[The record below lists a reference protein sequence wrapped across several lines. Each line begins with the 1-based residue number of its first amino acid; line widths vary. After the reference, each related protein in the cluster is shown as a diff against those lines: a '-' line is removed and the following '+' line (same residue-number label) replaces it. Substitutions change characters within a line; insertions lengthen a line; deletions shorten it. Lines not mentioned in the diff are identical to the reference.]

1 MDIINIAIIAHVDH
15 GKTTLV
21 DAMLKQT
28 NTFRANQ
35 KEMGQELI
43 MDSNDLEREKGI
55 TILAKNTSVFYHSTS
70 SEQVKINIVDTP
82 GHADF
87 GGEVERIL
95 NMVSGAI
102 LLVDASEGP
111 LPQTTF
117 VLKKALAANLKII
130 VVVNKIDRP
139 DSRIG
144 EVLREIEN
152 LFLEFAH
159 HESHL
164 TFPTLYAVGRDGK
177 AFLTLPEK
185 YDSNVPG
192 NLTPLFET
200 ILKEVPQSSINSD
213 KPFQM
218 MVSNIDYDSYVGRL
232 AIGRITSGT
241 LKKGQSIV
249 CAESVNETNATSKI
263 IGTYRAEKL
272 YTSVGLERK
281 EVEVLEAGDIVAISG
296 IPDISIG
303 QTICDPTRVVALP
316 KIEIEE
322 PMIKITIGANTSP
335 LSGRDGT
342 FFSAAQISDRLMR
355 EKQSNYG
362 MRIEQDSGG
371 SQFTVAGR
379 GELHLAI
386 LIETMRREG
395 FELQVSKPEVIEKTI
410 EGVICEPFE
419 EVTIDVATEHVG
431 VITQELSQRGAQLID
446 MKPVGEVGTRFVYT
460 ISSNNLLGLRNA
472 LLTKTRGTALISSLF
487 TGYFPKGAL
496 IESRRNGALIAIE
509 AGKSLSY
516 GLENAQDRGSL
527 FTGPGEQ
534 VYEGMVVGISSRDS
548 AIEINVCKAKKQ
560 TNVRSENA
568 DIAIALVPPIRLTLE
583 AALDFIGEDELL
595 EVTPQSLRIRKKI
608 LSSTLRRIAERK
620 K

>member
-527 FTGPGEQ
+527 FIGPGEQ